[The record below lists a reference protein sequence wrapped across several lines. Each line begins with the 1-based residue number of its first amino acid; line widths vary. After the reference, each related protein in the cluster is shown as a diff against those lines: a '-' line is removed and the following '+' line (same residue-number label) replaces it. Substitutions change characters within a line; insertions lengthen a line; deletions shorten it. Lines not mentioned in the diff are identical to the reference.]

1 MAIFKNA
8 NFDERR
14 NAAEAAKKAKL
25 EKFRALTAQINEGA
39 AKRQATRQ
47 EIVAAR
53 DVRAA
58 ERESARL
65 VNEARLAEDQAARE
79 VVQKAAKAEHDA
91 KAASQAEREVASGQN
106 ARRPGMP
113 VTPLASLANNDALI
127 RVALAMGDDGA
138 SPSRRSTI
146 EFKLCERLGQCRP
159 HNGDRRD
166 VSDRITGFTFG
177 AGSTLALLPPQNA
190 TGNFAKV
197 VQRLPVRIELRN

>member
-79 VVQKAAKAEHDA
+79 VVQKAAQAEHDA
-91 KAASQAEREVASGQN
+91 KAASQAEREVASAAECKA
-106 ARRPGMP
+106 AR
-113 VTPLASLANNDALI
+113 DA
-127 RVALAMGDDGA
+127 RYAARK
-138 SPSRRSTI
+138 SR
-146 EFKLCERLGQCRP
+146 K
-159 HNGDRRD
+159 
-166 VSDRITGFTFG
+166 
-177 AGSTLALLPPQNA
+177 
-190 TGNFAKV
+190 
-197 VQRLPVRIELRN
+197 